1 MGPGDLAQV
10 LRPLA
15 QHSHPNLIVGLAPGD
30 DAAVYSLD
38 DARAL
43 VQTLDFFPPI
53 VDDPYTFGA
62 IAAANSMSDVYAM
75 GGEVA
80 FALNIVAFPEDLDKS
95 ILTAILQGG
104 MDKVREAG
112 GVVAGGHTVT
122 DPEPKYG
129 LTVTGFVDLNHI
141 MQKSGARPGDRLILT
156 KRIGTGL
163 ITTAA
168 KNDRAQPE
176 HLQGAIDSMLRLN
189 GPASRVFRWAGVRAC
204 TDVTGFSLLGH
215 ASEMAQAGGVQL
227 RIRAS
232 AVPSLEGA
240 LEYVKAR
247 QVPGGTGRNRKYL
260 LSTYSPELGEHEAA
274 HPTGSQAQVRVR
286 IEGDVRPDLMT
297 LLFDPQTSGGLLAA
311 VPPDL
316 VREVQAALN
325 DQSVESWEIGEAE
338 AGLGVVVSI

>member
-1 MGPGDLAQV
+1 
-10 LRPLA
+10 
-15 QHSHPNLIVGLAPGD
+15 VGLAPGD
-30 DAAVYSLD
+30 DAAVYLLGD
-38 DARAL
+38 GRAL

-80 FALNIVAFPEDLDKS
+80 FGLNIVAFPEDLEKS
-95 ILTAILQGG
+95 ILTEILQGG

-141 MQKSGARPGDRLILT
+141 MEKSGARPGDRLVLT

-168 KNDRAQPE
+168 KNDRVQAE
-176 HLQGAIDSMLRLN
+176 HLRGAIESMLRLN

-204 TDVTGFSLLGH
+204 TDITGFGLLGH
-215 ASEMAQAGGVQL
+215 ASEMAQAGGVRL
-227 RIRAS
+227 RIQGG
-232 AVPSLEGA
+232 AVPSLPGA
-240 LEYVKAR
+240 MEYVKAK
-247 QVPGGTGRNRKYL
+247 QIPGGTGRNRKYL
-260 LSTYSPELGEHEAA
+260 LSGYSKEAGEQEAA
-274 HPTGSQAQVRVR
+274 HPTGAQEQVRVLM
-286 IEGDVRPDLMT
+286 EGDVRPDVMT

-311 VPPDL
+311 VPSEI
-316 VREVQAALN
+316 VGAVQAALKE
-325 DQSVESWEIGEAE
+325 QGVESWEIGEVE
-338 AGLGVVVSI
+338 AGMGVVVSK